1 MSVKYVKSKIFNCY
15 YYQCLKCGLD
25 LKPDWLELVASTNCK
40 CGQKITSSDIISAKN
55 DYISK
60 LESKNQRLIEKI
72 QNYRN
77 TEEFKNMK
85 FSAGLNENGILY
97 VQYREVINNI
107 REAIETLLTEIESE
121 DL

>member
-77 TEEFKNMK
+77 ANEMCKKEAVKNNRDESIK
-85 FSAGLNENGILY
+85 YFDTLNF
-97 VQYREVINNI
+97 
-107 REAIETLLTEIESE
+107 AIETVLSFINEIESE
-121 DL
+121 V